1 MPQIQVLRQALEC
14 HSSALPTELRPQ
26 GFPAQLGSTEAEL
39 APQGRR
45 PGKIQMLGNRLD
57 IGMEAWMSRR
67 QSLLPFASPKNGHA
81 TCSYSDP
88 KTGSKNQEGRS
99 EGKEREEPFATQKVN
114 ANRVKSQTYAVVDAT
129 TWLSPF
135 ADAYCDRTGGLFPFA
150 KAARTLRIL
159 TKAHPSAEVVA
170 AWRRYLAETEVTW
183 ISVARFAETYGH
195 WSGAV
200 ADPPR
205 RRRPTADERKLEAI
219 RRSDE
224 LFDRLT
230 RGAHGPERGE
240 ANREQPG
247 DALPAGLVG
256 GANGFVRH

>member
-1 MPQIQVLRQALEC
+1 
-14 HSSALPTELRPQ
+14 
-26 GFPAQLGSTEAEL
+26 
-39 APQGRR
+39 
-45 PGKIQMLGNRLD
+45 
-57 IGMEAWMSRR
+57 MSRPPR
-67 QSLLPFASPKNGHA
+67 QVLLPFAPEKNGHA

-88 KTGSKNQEGRS
+88 KTGSKNQGGRS

-114 ANRVKSQTYAVVDAT
+114 ANRVKSRTYAVADAT
-129 TWLSPF
+129 TWLTPF
-135 ADAYCDRTGGLFPFA
+135 AAAYCDRTGGLFPFE
-150 KAARTLRIL
+150 KAARTLRLL

-170 AWRRYLAETEVTW
+170 AWQRYLAETEVTW

-240 ANREQPG
+240 ADREQPG
-247 DALPAGLVG
+247 YALPAGLVG